1 MQKVVNYK
9 VKINALVLFFIFSI
23 VFCMGSLAYWLAS
36 SNDQKQEQQK
46 YNFLSKRVLI
56 ENPNDIILNF
66 SNLEAQLETYSA
78 NKLKD
83 KKHSIYFEYLP
94 TGTSV
99 GINEQNELAGASLI
113 KLPLAVNLY
122 KAAEEGRVDLDQPVT
137 IKEEWLNSAYGE
149 LYKKGSG
156 YQLTLRELAKIMLV
170 DSDNTAAS
178 AIYSTLEGVM
188 PINEQ
193 LLSFIDIN
201 YDINKDQSISL
212 GAETY
217 SSILKCL
224 YFSCYLNKDSSQE
237 LLQLLTESN
246 ADYRLLRYLPDDL
259 VVAHK
264 IGTYTPLN
272 SENIQSDCGIFYLKN
287 RNYLLCVMIS
297 GSDDATDRI
306 IGDVSSLVHEFLA
319 SSNNSSEE

>member
-1 MQKVVNYK
+1 MQKVVNNQ
-9 VKINALVLFFIFSI
+9 VKINILLLFFIFSV
-23 VFCMGSLAYWLAS
+23 VFCMGGLTYWLVS
-36 SNDQKQEQQK
+36 SNDQKQIQDK
-46 YNFLSKRVLI
+46 YNYLSKRVLI

-66 SNLEAQLETYSA
+66 SDLESQLESYAA
-78 NKLKD
+78 NKLVN

-99 GINEQNELAGASLI
+99 GINEQSELAGASLI

-122 KAAEEGRVDLDQPVT
+122 KAAEEGKINLDQPIT

-149 LYKKGSG
+149 LYKKGFG

-178 AIYSTLEGVM
+178 AIYATLEGAI

-212 GAETY
+212 GSETY

-237 LLQLLTESN
+237 ILNLLTEST
-246 ADYRLLRYLPDDL
+246 ADNRLLRYLPDDI

-264 IGTYTPLN
+264 IGTYTPPN

-287 RNYLLCVMIS
+287 RNYLLCVMVS
-297 GSDDATDRI
+297 GNDDSTDKI
-306 IGDVSSLVHEFLA
+306 IGDISSLVHEFLA
-319 SSNNSSEE
+319 NPTE